1 MISIFRATP
10 KDYKTIANI
19 GKISV
24 AEAHRESCTAADLNE
39 FIETNYNFDAI
50 KSELSDTNNIYH
62 IITFNEK
69 PAGFSKI
76 ILNAAHANINE
87 KHVTKL
93 DRIYLLKE
101 YHDLKL
107 GFELMKFNIEFSKQ
121 HHQSG
126 MWLFTWTGN
135 KRAINFYLKTGF
147 TIIGNHD
154 FKVTETH
161 SNPNHHMLLSYLQH

>member
-1 MISIFRATP
+1 MISIFRATT

-24 AEAHRESCTAADLNE
+24 EEAHRESCSAADLNE
-39 FIETNYNFDAI
+39 FIETNYNVDAI

-69 PAGFSKI
+69 PAGFSKL
-76 ILNAAHANINE
+76 ILNAAHASINE
-87 KHVTKL
+87 KNVTKL

-154 FKVTETH
+154 FKVTKTH
-161 SNPNHHMLLSYLQH
+161 SNPNHHMLLKYL